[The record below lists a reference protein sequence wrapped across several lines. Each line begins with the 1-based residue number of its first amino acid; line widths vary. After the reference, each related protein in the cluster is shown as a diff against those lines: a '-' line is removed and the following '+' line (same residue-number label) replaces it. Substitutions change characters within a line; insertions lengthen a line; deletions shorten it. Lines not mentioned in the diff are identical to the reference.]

1 MANVQIKDG
10 AEAEK
15 YLKSTG
21 AGSDG
26 DAYIPQHLETNSADI
41 KTAVELLDNAIS
53 GSEMQVDVV
62 TLPALV
68 AGSAAIGK
76 LAANSG
82 VDIGDVDITSI
93 SAGDNNIGNVDIA
106 SAIPAG
112 DNNIGNVDIAS
123 SIPAGTNGIG
133 KLTAN
138 SGVDIGDVTLTAGS
152 ASIGTLGA
160 NSGVDIGDV
169 TLNAGSASIG
179 TLGANSGVD
188 IGDVDV
194 TSLPSLPA
202 GTNGIGKLTANSGV
216 DIGDVTLTAGSASI
230 GTLGANSGVD
240 IGDVTLNAGTAEVGK
255 VTSLLATDSLRNGTT
270 SVTPAFVAIN
280 AASSGDNTL
289 LAAAGSSNKIR
300 VLAMNIVVGAEVNV
314 RVESGAGGTAMT
326 GIYEFNGKGDGLVL
340 PFSPVGWFET
350 AANTLLN
357 LELSGAVSVDG
368 SFVYVVVQ

>member
-1 MANVQIKDG
+1 MGIQIKDG
-10 AEAEK
+10 ADATK
-15 YLKSTG
+15 YLKATGTG
-21 AGSDG
+21 ADG
-26 DAYIPQHLETNSADI
+26 TTNAYVPIHTLGANSGVDI
-41 KTAVELLDNAIS
+41 GDVDVTSIAAGDNNI
-53 GSEMQVDVV
+53 GNVDVV

-82 VDIGDVDITSI
+82 VDIGDV
-93 SAGDNNIGNVDIA
+93 
-106 SAIPAG
+106 
-112 DNNIGNVDIAS
+112 
-123 SIPAGTNGIG
+123 
-133 KLTAN
+133 
-138 SGVDIGDVTLTAGS
+138 
-152 ASIGTLGA
+152 
-160 NSGVDIGDV
+160 
-169 TLNAGSASIG
+169 TLN
-179 TLGANSGVD
+179 
-188 IGDVDV
+188 
-194 TSLPSLPA
+194 
-202 GTNGIGKLTANSGV
+202 
-216 DIGDVTLTAGSASI
+216 AGSASI

-270 SVTPAFVAIN
+270 SVTPVFVAIN

-289 LAAAGSSNKIR
+289 LAAAGASNKIR
-300 VLAMNIVVGAEVNV
+300 VLALNIVVGDAVNV

-326 GIYEFNGKGDGLVL
+326 GVYEFNGKGDGIVL